1 MLEIDVDVGRLLAL
15 LTDETLEKE
24 IRPFGIDR
32 GDTEDVADRAVRR
45 RSPARVEDVAAAR
58 EANDRVYR
66 QKIGSV
72 IEFADYSEFVA
83 EQPLDLVGHA
93 FGITILGRL
102 PCHAF
107 ECLLGG
113 DTLDA
118 GFFGIL
124 IFEFVEREAA
134 AIGDVEGAR
143 ERRGI
148 ALVEPVH
155 LERKST
161 RLNYSH

>member
-1 MLEIDVDVGRLLAL
+1 MMFFFAS
-15 LTDETLEKE
+15 
-24 IRPFGIDR
+24 
-32 GDTEDVADRAVRR
+32 RR
-45 RSPARVEDVAAAR
+45 RHTRCA
-58 EANDRVYR
+58 
-66 QKIGSV
+66 
-72 IEFADYSEFVA
+72 
-83 EQPLDLVGHA
+83 LVTGVQTCA
-93 FGITILGRL
+93 LPIL

-155 LERKST
+155 FGRGRSEEHTSELQSLMRISYAVFCLKKKKRKNKRT
-161 RLNYSH
+161 KYSKHSKYRRRM

>member
-1 MLEIDVDVGRLLAL
+1 MRMSDWSSDVCSSDL
-15 LTDETLEKE
+15 
-24 IRPFGIDR
+24 
-32 GDTEDVADRAVRR
+32 
-45 RSPARVEDVAAAR
+45 
-58 EANDRVYR
+58 
-66 QKIGSV
+66 
-72 IEFADYSEFVA
+72 
-83 EQPLDLVGHA
+83 LVGHA

-148 ALVEPVH
+148 ALVRSEEHTSELQSLMRISYAVFCLKKKTH
-155 LERKST
+155 KNTEQIVKERQD
-161 RLNYSH
+161 